1 MINNFFL
8 YLDSTTQSV
17 FGEYLFYPETNKR
30 NNPKKKRSKEKL
42 PYVATGPEWRE
53 WHELKKKQQQEL
65 QQKKA
70 NIKIL
75 KEEKIRVK
83 QELLEN
89 LKKIKPKKISV
100 LKQLKELQLRIQK
113 NKAEE
118 KLLRL
123 QLKNKQFVGTDSSLE
138 KELKNLKENI
148 EKDLILKQ
156 DLLQKKE
163 NFLQQEKHIKAQQ
176 NNNKDP
182 LRHIN

>member
-8 YLDSTTQSV
+8 YSGSTAQSV
-17 FGEYLFYPETNKR
+17 FGGYLFYPETNKR
-30 NNPKKKRSKEKL
+30 NNSKKKRSKEKL

-53 WHELKKKQQQEL
+53 WHELKKKQQEEL

-70 NIKIL
+70 NMKIL

-123 QLKNKQFVGTDSSLE
+123 QLKSKEFEGTDFVAR
-138 KELKNLKENI
+138 KRI
-148 EKDLILKQ
+148 
-156 DLLQKKE
+156 KKSKR
-163 NFLQQEKHIKAQQ
+163 KHRKRF
-176 NNNKDP
+176 NS
-182 LRHIN
+182 